1 MIFDLLFSF
10 TVIELEYNKLSQSMS
25 YKNILNSI
33 IGFTALMVSSHIV
46 NAQAYVT
53 PPKPSVCTTLPAGY
67 FEGGKLDF
75 QPQVAC
81 YDGVN
86 SLNLRIEVVRDP
98 NIALTIDNAVLYPN
112 IDNSFNITAA
122 TGTPFPASKILNV
135 VPKVGINWYM
145 VTGEKNGQKYLKCF
159 TQKTLSTLAPK
170 VTVQACP
177 GQPAQVT
184 IETSPESSY
193 DSYRIDWGDSF
204 FANVNATTTPLP
216 ASQTHT
222 YTTTPTGPIT
232 VIGRYANGEC
242 AVNIKTFQAPA
253 AGAQVPTL
261 ITTLE
266 GTNSGAGALITFKN
280 SIPQPGK
287 VFKIEGK
294 VDDGLG
300 GGTWSELAD
309 GVNETATLTG
319 LDPTKR
325 YCFRTKVMNTCNTAE
340 YSKNEICSINLKATL
355 NSTTEADL
363 RWNLPTTPAG
373 IPLTLKLQKDQDGC
387 TTCVS
392 SPPLATKTTVNYT
405 DKFINCT
412 NKYKYFVTAT
422 YANVAIGT
430 TSYPIK
436 VISPQITVDPKSMA
450 TSIKPDYLFNVSYD
464 IINDKDVK
472 AIINIPSSSSSGANK
487 YTFFRAENNSQN
499 FIQLTTTNV
508 NSYLD
513 VSITDTEKAY
523 CYKYKIEDQCGI
535 TSDFSDPACTILLTS
550 QTKNFVNWT
559 PYEIPASMFTSATP
573 QSYDVELFDED
584 VNAFVVKGITG
595 DLIYDI
601 AKIIELSKFSE
612 VKFRVRGVQYYDT
625 KYGSNQQTYSYSNTI
640 TVKVPPGIFAPNAFT
655 PNGDGN
661 NETFKIYTKFL
672 ASGSYTIY
680 DRWGGT
686 IFNANALTDEWDGSE
701 KNGVNKAPAGV
712 YNYVIKATSDT
723 GDAVKL
729 AGSLLLLR

>member
-1 MIFDLLFSF
+1 
-10 TVIELEYNKLSQSMS
+10 MS

-33 IGFTALMVSSHIV
+33 IGFTILMVCSHIV
-46 NAQAYVT
+46 NAQYVT
-53 PPKPSVCTTLPAGY
+53 PPKPSICTDTGKPAGY
-67 FEGGKLDF
+67 IIAGKFSLT
-75 QPQVAC
+75 PGVAC
-81 YDGVN
+81 YDGTN
-86 SLNLRIEVVRDP
+86 SLSVEAEVIKDP
-98 NIALTIDNAVLYPN
+98 NYNNIILDNSVLYTN
-112 IDNSFNITAA
+112 IDNNFNLTTA
-122 TGTPFPASKILNV
+122 TGTPFPANKKLSV
-135 VPKVGINWYM
+135 VPQIGINWYLI
-145 VTGEKNGQKYLKCF
+145 TGEKNGQKYLTCLTHKMF
-159 TQKTLSTLAPK
+159 NTLAPK
-170 VTVQACP
+170 VTTKICP
-177 GQPAQVT
+177 GQPAQIT
-184 IETSPESSY
+184 IEPAYENSY
-193 DSYRIDWGDSF
+193 DRYQIDWGNGSF
-204 FANVNATTTPLP
+204 GPEINT
-216 ASQTHT
+216 ASESL
-222 YTTTPTGPIT
+222 PIT
-232 VIGRYANGEC
+232 RVQSILLPSTSQVTVTGRYNNGEC
-242 AVNIKTFQAPA
+242 QNSIKTFQAPA

-363 RWNLPTTPAG
+363 RWNLPTSPAG
-373 IPLTLKLQKDQDGC
+373 IPLTLKLQKDQEGC
-387 TTCVS
+387 TTCGS
-392 SPPLATKTTVNYT
+392 SPPLASKTIVNYT

-422 YANVAIGT
+422 YANIAIGT

-729 AGSLLLLR
+729 SGSLLLLR